1 MEIKKGDKLILEPVE
16 VFDII
21 SEDEIYIRLKGG
33 EDPIG
38 VTKQELTHAR
48 KVLGLLGDEGLEA
61 QVGMKVWDSMF
72 GDGRIIEVNELTFNP
87 YSVLIKFESDKGT
100 FSRTGRWKPHLN
112 RTCYVTAMPE
122 EEKGWAVWKL
132 VDDNYGFAA
141 GLTTKRD
148 AENKFGYKLLSW
160 IPESEVKK

>member
-1 MEIKKGDKLILEPVE
+1 MKTKAIVYGEIVHKWSGYDVNGMADETVIHFEGEP
-16 VFDII
+16 
-21 SEDEIYIRLKGG
+21 EI
-33 EDPIG
+33 
-38 VTKQELTHAR
+38 QE
-48 KVLGLLGDEGLEA
+48 VLGLLGDEGLEP

-112 RTCYVTAMPE
+112 RTCYVTSIPE
-122 EEKGWAVWKL
+122 EERGWAVITT
-132 VDDNYGFAA
+132 YHYYPFISA
-141 GLTTKRD
+141 GLMTRKE
-148 AENKFGYKLLSW
+148 AEDKYGDNFIHW